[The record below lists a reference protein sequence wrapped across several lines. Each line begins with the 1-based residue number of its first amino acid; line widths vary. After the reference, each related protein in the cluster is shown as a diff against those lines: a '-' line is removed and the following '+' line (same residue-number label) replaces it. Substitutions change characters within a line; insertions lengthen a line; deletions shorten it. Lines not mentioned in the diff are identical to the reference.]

1 MPVKIGLF
9 FWYKHIL
16 NRGDKIKTYTVKQG
30 DTLYGISNQY
40 GVSVTDIMNLNN
52 LKSNTLQ
59 IGQVLKIPESSGVNA
74 ENTFRYEVK
83 KGDSLYS
90 IAKKYSTTVSSIIDT
105 NNLKT
110 NTLQIGQILNI
121 PSQNNTTI
129 TIDKPQYINYTV
141 KQGDTLYKI
150 ANTYNI
156 DIETLKKD
164 NGLITNTINP
174 GQIIQIRDTNNYTE
188 VEECFGEDYIE
199 PTSKIYLVQKGDSLY
214 KIAKEFNVT
223 VNEIIEAN
231 NLKTTTL
238 SINQELIIPLSNND
252 ITYTIQKGDSLY
264 SIAKK
269 YNTTVDEIKSK
280 NNLTSNNL
288 SIGQKLLI

>member
-1 MPVKIGLF
+1 
-9 FWYKHIL
+9 
-16 NRGDKIKTYTVKQG
+16 
-30 DTLYGISNQY
+30 
-40 GVSVTDIMNLNN
+40 MNLNN

-90 IAKKYSTTVSSIIDT
+90 IAKKYSTTVPQIIET

-110 NTLQIGQILNI
+110 NTLQIGQVLNI

-129 TIDKPQYINYTV
+129 TTDKPQYINYKV

-150 ANTYNI
+150 ASTYNI
-156 DIETLKKD
+156 DIDTIKKD
-164 NGLITNTINP
+164 NGLITNTITP
-174 GQIIQIRDTNNYTE
+174 GQVIQIRDANNYAE
-188 VEECFGEDYIE
+188 VEECFGENYIE
-199 PTSKIYLVQKGDSLY
+199 PTTKTYKVQKGDSLY
-214 KIAKEFNVT
+214 KIAKDFNVT

-231 NLKTTTL
+231 NLNSTSL
-238 SINQELIIPLSNND
+238 SINQELIIPLTSTSM
-252 ITYTIQKGDSLY
+252 TYTVQKGDSLY

-269 YNTTVDEIKSK
+269 YNTTVDNIKSK
-280 NNLTSNNL
+280 NSLTSNSL
-288 SIGQKLLI
+288 SIGQKLSI